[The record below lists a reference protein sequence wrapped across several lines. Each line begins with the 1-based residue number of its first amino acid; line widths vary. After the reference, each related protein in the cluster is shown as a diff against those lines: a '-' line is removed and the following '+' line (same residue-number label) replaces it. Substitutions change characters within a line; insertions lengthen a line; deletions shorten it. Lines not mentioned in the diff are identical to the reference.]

1 MLETH
6 KQITSTLPP
15 IAGVANAAMVLSD
28 TLLSNMTFKEMQTVL
43 KPKVDGSRYL
53 DELFPHNDLDFF
65 ILFGSSVDVMGN
77 SGQAAYCAANMFMN
91 SLVSSRQKR
100 GLAGSLIGL
109 GEVKGVGYAAR
120 MNRELNDII
129 GATLP
134 LSEKEVHHMFA
145 EGVLAGAPGS
155 SRNPILYAGMDSKD
169 PRKDPDILWYPHPKF
184 WHYIESG
191 DGVVASES
199 KGATA
204 SLKSQLATVTSMDDV
219 VNIVTGKL
227 LSYIKSVCLV
237 LTGTTRII
245 HTQVAPQ
252 VADIIRYCCLIGSR
266 ASGARHRLS
275 RCGRPARLVRD

>member
-1 MLETH
+1 
-6 KQITSTLPP
+6 
-15 IAGVANAAMVLSD
+15 MVLSD
-28 TLLSNMTFKEMQTVL
+28 TLLSNMSFKEMKTVIS
-43 KPKVDGSRYL
+43 PKVDGSRFL

-65 ILFGSSVDVMGN
+65 ILFGSAVDVMGN

-145 EGVLAGAPGS
+145 EGVLAGQPS
-155 SRNPILYAGMDSKD
+155 SGRNPVLYAGMDSKD

-191 DGVVASES
+191 DGAAATET
-199 KGATA
+199 KGATV
-204 SLKSQLATVTSMDDV
+204 SLKSQLAVAASMDDV
-219 VNIVTGKL
+219 VNIVTGSFPPYSTL
-227 LSYIKSVCLV
+227 HVRSIKQFGRC
-237 LTGTTRII
+237 I
-245 HTQVAPQ
+245 HVQTQT
-252 VADIIRYCCLIGSR
+252 
-266 ASGARHRLS
+266 
-275 RCGRPARLVRD
+275 